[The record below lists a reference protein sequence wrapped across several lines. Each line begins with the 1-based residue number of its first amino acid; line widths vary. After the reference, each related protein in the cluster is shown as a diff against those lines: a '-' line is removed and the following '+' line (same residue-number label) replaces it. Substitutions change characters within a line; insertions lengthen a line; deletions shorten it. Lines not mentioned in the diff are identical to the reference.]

1 MRMIFLVFSDRGQD
15 YFGIWDLVQT
25 VVHGVIVVKIML
37 HVIIVD
43 FDDSEDGKTRLPEPL
58 VVSINGCPCFA
69 READRM

>member
-1 MRMIFLVFSDRGQD
+1 M
-15 YFGIWDLVQT
+15 T
-25 VVHGVIVVKIML
+25 VVKIML